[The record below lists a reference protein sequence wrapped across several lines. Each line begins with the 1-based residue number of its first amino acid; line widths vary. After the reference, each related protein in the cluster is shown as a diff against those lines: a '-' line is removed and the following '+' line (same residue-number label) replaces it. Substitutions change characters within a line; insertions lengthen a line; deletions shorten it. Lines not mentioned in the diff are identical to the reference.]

1 MGIAQYPTLT
11 IAPMFDTTFD
21 LANIRSVTE
30 NFSSAGEAHPQPEDH
45 QPREEEPWQNAV
57 L

>member
-1 MGIAQYPTLT
+1 
-11 IAPMFDTTFD
+11 